1 VIQIEKFVGHL
12 RQATTNFSIITRAE
26 SRHLAGAVQTANIGA
41 EYASWS
47 VVGALGKPAKEK
59 YVLGGRKP

>member
-1 VIQIEKFVGHL
+1 MIEKFVVAC
-12 RQATTNFSIITRAE
+12 RKRPTNFSIITRAE

-47 VVGALGKPAKEK
+47 VVGALGKPAKQK